1 VAPPR
6 SLAHYLLS
14 FPAEALAEGLVDR
27 GGEAVVLGVKPAV
40 EEGHEVLGLG
50 VGATV
55 QGDHAKVLELQ
66 ASLLDAL
73 GEGAPHE
80 DVDAAELLG
89 DRGAD
94 LGEGG
99 HQIGIGVEVD
109 GAVVGVDDQ
118 HEAAGAGGLLHL
130 GEEGVGIGQVPQ
142 QQPAH
147 DEVLVAGQREG
158 SHVADLHGAAAGAGL
173 RVAEVCTDPAFA
185 AAEVLTMTL
194 ISGLSIEF
202 PFLLIAYRSSA
213 VAQKIMQ
220 ILVPYLIGAAATV
233 GLLPKADDIIPLCER
248 ALRAAISA
256 NVGPIMRRF
265 EGPIMEAISQ
275 AGKTMGPRSR
285 GDRPDRADQSDENW
299 K

>member
-1 VAPPR
+1 MKKAEAQRKAPVAP
-6 SLAHYLLS
+6 LDL
-14 FPAEALAEGLVDR
+14 DQ
-27 GGEAVVLGVKPAV
+27 GEWEKEVEDDWEEEFE
-40 EEGHEVLGLG
+40 EEGQEQDK
-50 VGATV
+50 VGAGSRRLPGHSGDADAGAPSTHSTRGESTMSTSKSNTSTDNATV
-55 QGDHAKVLELQ
+55 IEPEKPGVVA
-66 ASLLDAL
+66 AL
-73 GEGAPHE
+73 GTWTKRA
-80 DVDAAELLG
+80 
-89 DRGAD
+89 
-94 LGEGG
+94 
-99 HQIGIGVEVD
+99 
-109 GAVVGVDDQ
+109 
-118 HEAAGAGGLLHL
+118 
-130 GEEGVGIGQVPQ
+130 
-142 QQPAH
+142 
-147 DEVLVAGQREG
+147 
-158 SHVADLHGAAAGAGL
+158 AAAGVEGAKDG
-173 RVAEVCTDPAFA
+173 AAFA

>member
-1 VAPPR
+1 VSVTRQDSERERAR
-6 SLAHYLLS
+6 RLYDRWHQKQAEMKMKK
-14 FPAEALAEGLVDR
+14 AEAQRKAP
-27 GGEAVVLGVKPAV
+27 VVLPVLDESEWEEEVEGDWEEEFE
-40 EEGHEVLGLG
+40 EEGQEQDK
-50 VGATV
+50 VGAGSRRLPGHSGDADAGAPSTHNTRGESTMSTSKSNTSTSTDNATV
-55 QGDHAKVLELQ
+55 IEPEKPGVVA
-66 ASLLDAL
+66 AL
-73 GEGAPHE
+73 GTWTKRA
-80 DVDAAELLG
+80 
-89 DRGAD
+89 
-94 LGEGG
+94 
-99 HQIGIGVEVD
+99 
-109 GAVVGVDDQ
+109 
-118 HEAAGAGGLLHL
+118 
-130 GEEGVGIGQVPQ
+130 
-142 QQPAH
+142 
-147 DEVLVAGQREG
+147 
-158 SHVADLHGAAAGAGL
+158 AAAGVEGAKDG
-173 RVAEVCTDPAFA
+173 AAFA

>member
-1 VAPPR
+1 MSVTRRDSERERARGLYDRWQRKLKRAEAQRKAPVAPP
-6 SLAHYLLS
+6 
-14 FPAEALAEGLVDR
+14 
-27 GGEAVVLGVKPAV
+27 VLDESEWEEEVEDDWEEEEFE
-40 EEGHEVLGLG
+40 EEGREQDK
-50 VGATV
+50 VGAGSRRLPGHSGDADAGAPSTHNTRGNTMSTSKSNTSTDNATV
-55 QGDHAKVLELQ
+55 IEPEKPGVVA
-66 ASLLDAL
+66 AL
-73 GEGAPHE
+73 GTWTKRA
-80 DVDAAELLG
+80 
-89 DRGAD
+89 
-94 LGEGG
+94 
-99 HQIGIGVEVD
+99 
-109 GAVVGVDDQ
+109 
-118 HEAAGAGGLLHL
+118 
-130 GEEGVGIGQVPQ
+130 
-142 QQPAH
+142 
-147 DEVLVAGQREG
+147 
-158 SHVADLHGAAAGAGL
+158 AAAGVEGAKDG
-173 RVAEVCTDPAFA
+173 AAFA

>member
-1 VAPPR
+1 MNVSVPRRDSERERTRRLYDRWQRKLSEMKKAEAQRKAPVAPPD
-6 SLAHYLLS
+6 L
-14 FPAEALAEGLVDR
+14 DQ
-27 GGEAVVLGVKPAV
+27 GEWEEEVEDDW
-40 EEGHEVLGLG
+40 EEGEFEEEGQEQDK
-50 VGATV
+50 VGAGSRRLPGHSGDADAGAPSTRNTRGKSTMSTSKSNTSTSTDNATV
-55 QGDHAKVLELQ
+55 IEPEKPGVVA
-66 ASLLDAL
+66 AL
-73 GEGAPHE
+73 GTWTKRA
-80 DVDAAELLG
+80 
-89 DRGAD
+89 
-94 LGEGG
+94 
-99 HQIGIGVEVD
+99 
-109 GAVVGVDDQ
+109 
-118 HEAAGAGGLLHL
+118 
-130 GEEGVGIGQVPQ
+130 
-142 QQPAH
+142 
-147 DEVLVAGQREG
+147 
-158 SHVADLHGAAAGAGL
+158 AAAGVEGAKDG
-173 RVAEVCTDPAFA
+173 AAFA

-194 ISGLSIEF
+194 ISALSIEF